1 MRLRQA
7 MLIST
12 LQQNATLL
20 LTFGT
25 GVVIAHLLTPREAGS
40 YTVAMAASNVVA
52 ALKDSAIGSYVIS
65 APKLDDALLSTAFG
79 LSLAIAACLT
89 IGLIGLS
96 FPLANFYQDP
106 TIGISLRIVAF
117 GHLCFAAA
125 LPASVRLM
133 RAMRFGS
140 LLAIGVTA
148 AASQSLTSITLAL
161 VGHGAAA
168 LAWGS
173 LASSLVMAVMTMA
186 YQLDAIK
193 CRPTLRG
200 SGQLIAFGGWTS
212 ATLLVGCSAMSAPEL
227 MMGRALGLANA
238 ALFARAQS
246 LVSVVAN
253 GLFVGM
259 TRPLLPN
266 LSKREHEGLP
276 LAPLYLRIIESIT
289 GLSWPAYAVLAI
301 WATPLVRTIYGEAW
315 SVAGAMMVPIAI
327 AQALTFSVAGYYDV
341 MIVKRRQRLLFLSEF
356 AGALF
361 AILALG
367 VGVMIGMEAALW
379 SLVLSSALCAACY
392 SFVLKVVI
400 DLAPRALFMAW
411 SRSLILTFISI
422 PAPLAFRYLDAQAPV
437 DVMLRF
443 SASSAI
449 AALIWIA
456 GVIFIRHELAL
467 HIEPPLK
474 KALASVTLRLLP
486 RFLTAAKKTMGR

>member
-20 LTFGT
+20 LSFGT

-52 ALKDSAIGSYVIS
+52 ALKDSAVGSYVVS
-65 APKLDDALLSTAFG
+65 VPTLDDALLSIAFG
-79 LSLAIAACLT
+79 LSLAIATCLT

-106 TIGISLRIVAF
+106 TIGVSLRIVAF

-125 LPASVRLM
+125 FPASVRLM

-140 LLAIGVTA
+140 LLAIGLAA

-161 VGHGAAA
+161 LGHGATA

-173 LASSLVMAVMTMA
+173 LASSLVVALMTMA

-200 SGQLIAFGGWTS
+200 SGRLLAFGGWTS

-227 MMGRALGLANA
+227 MIGRALGIANA
-238 ALFARAQS
+238 ALFARAQN
-246 LVSVVAN
+246 LVSVIAN

-266 LSKREHEGLP
+266 LGKREHEGLP

-301 WATPLVRTIYGEAW
+301 WAAPLVRTIYGEAW

-400 DLAPRALFMAW
+400 DLAPGALFMAW
-411 SRSLILTFISI
+411 SRSLILTFIAI